1 MAHVPGLAVAFGI
14 NDVGQIVGSTSSGN
28 HSFLLNTDG
37 TFTQI
42 DAPDAFITV
51 AQGINTIGQIVG
63 WFYDGGVG
71 YTDFLYSGGTFIT
84 IFGEQANSI
93 NDAGQIVNGDGFLAT
108 PVGGS
113 TAKQSQQK
121 LIMKKNR

>member
-84 IFGEQANSI
+84 IFGEQANGI
-93 NDAGQIVNGDGFLAT
+93 NDAGQIVGFGFLAT
-108 PVGGS
+108 PVSSSAGR
-113 TAKQSQQK
+113 KSQRR
-121 LIMKKNR
+121 LIMKKSR